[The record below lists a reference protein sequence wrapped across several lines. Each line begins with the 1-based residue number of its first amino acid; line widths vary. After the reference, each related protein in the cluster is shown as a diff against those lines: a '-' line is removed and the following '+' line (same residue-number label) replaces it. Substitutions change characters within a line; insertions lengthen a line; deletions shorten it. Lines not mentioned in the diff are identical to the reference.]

1 MAEAVRAFAPD
12 GAGREAVPVLSAL
25 RPVVPGGGLRP
36 GSVVGAAGALGAALV
51 AGASRHG
58 GADGAGGWCAV
69 VGMPDF
75 GVAAAAGMGAAP
87 QRLLLV
93 DDPGDR
99 WPDVV
104 AALVEA
110 VDLVLLRPP
119 ERPGAAA
126 VRRLSALARRHGC
139 VLALA
144 AFADAWPGVRLRLRV
159 DESRWEGVGAGH
171 GVLRARRAHV
181 SAEGRGGV
189 WLWLPGPSGE
199 VVPADRGRTRLE
211 IVA

>member
-1 MAEAVRAFAPD
+1 M
-12 GAGREAVPVLSAL
+12 SAL

-36 GSVVGAAGALGAALV
+36 GSVVGVGGHGAGTLGLALV

-69 VGMPDF
+69 VGMPDA

-126 VRRLSALARRHGC
+126 ARRLSALARRHGC

-171 GVLRARRAHV
+171 GVLRARRARV
-181 SAEGRGGV
+181 SAEGRGGA

-199 VVPADRGRTRLE
+199 VAPAERTRTRLE